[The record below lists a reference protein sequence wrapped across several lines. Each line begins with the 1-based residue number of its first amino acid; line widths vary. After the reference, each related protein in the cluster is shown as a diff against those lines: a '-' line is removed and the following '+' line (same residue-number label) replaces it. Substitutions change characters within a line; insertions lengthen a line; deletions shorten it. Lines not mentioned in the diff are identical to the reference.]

1 MFSNIDCYLISR
13 KKKQFIISRPKCFRS
28 LETFLEEKEAINL
41 YLQLLLI
48 TVSYPITF
56 SSSAENIFEEN
67 FKKCFTK
74 VLRMYFNKT
83 EFLCLLICFEKKKI
97 AIFSLYTAIKYYIY
111 WIWMKTILKERR
123 KN

>member
-1 MFSNIDCYLISR
+1 
-13 KKKQFIISRPKCFRS
+13 

-56 SSSAENIFEEN
+56 SSSAKNIFEEN

-74 VLRMYFNKT
+74 VLCRYVFQ
-83 EFLCLLICFEKKKI
+83 
-97 AIFSLYTAIKYYIY
+97 
-111 WIWMKTILKERR
+111 
-123 KN
+123 